1 MNLFVYSG
9 IIMYMREAWTDER
22 LDDLSERMDHGF
34 DRVDKD
40 LRELRADVKSL
51 QGKLDGTQRLLVQL
65 AVGMSAAMVTG
76 FVGLATLI
84 VATG

>member
-1 MNLFVYSG
+1 MHT
-9 IIMYMREAWTDER
+9 MREAWTDER
-22 LDDLSERMDHGF
+22 LDDLSERMDRGF

-51 QGKLDGTQRLLVQL
+51 QGKVDERFEATHRLMVQV

-84 VATG
+84 VATS